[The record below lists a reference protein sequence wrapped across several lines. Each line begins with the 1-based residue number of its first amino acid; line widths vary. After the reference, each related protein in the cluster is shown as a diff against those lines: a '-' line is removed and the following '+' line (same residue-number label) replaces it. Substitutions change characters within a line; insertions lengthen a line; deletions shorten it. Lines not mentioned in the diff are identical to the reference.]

1 MSYNISSQL
10 TARKRSFKFTDIMES
25 TNDDIPKIS
34 CITQVSSFFYNPS
47 LDWACMFQ
55 LLYQNNLYDMGNQI
69 AKLTVVTTEMICT
82 MVKIR
87 SLK

>member
-1 MSYNISSQL
+1 
-10 TARKRSFKFTDIMES
+10 MES

-69 AKLTVVTTEMICT
+69 AKLNTVITEMT
-82 MVKIR
+82 L
-87 SLK
+87 LKTQLDTIQLYHQYLA